1 MKFSVL
7 KSFARHGVRLP
18 VLHVFLAGTL
28 VFLPGMAGVSHA
40 QAAGAAAQPAAK
52 AAAPAEIPAGAQS
65 VVSAT
70 LGKADEAYRAKRS
83 GQGYA
88 TENPANHLAAQYA
101 ADGVKIRFQ
110 NANLDLEFQ
119 GWGYGKT
126 GVKEATAAVAPF
138 ADANRVE
145 YRRGALTEW
154 YVNGPLGI
162 EQGFTISQAPGTVAS
177 PDSQHDALAIALRL
191 GGTLS
196 ASVEPGRHALTLRDQ
211 SGVETLRYGPLLAYD
226 ASGRELESWMEVQ
239 GGTLRLQVNTD
250 GARYPILVDPF
261 VKAVELTSPAGATG
275 DFSRSV
281 AVSGNTVVVGAP
293 QATVDGKANQGAAYV
308 FVEPAGGWAT
318 ASTYTAELY
327 NNLGSPG
334 DELGWSVGIGGN
346 AVVVS
351 APYATV
357 DGKANQGA
365 AYVFVEPTVGGVPTW
380 TTPTGSPT
388 YNAELTEATGNA
400 GDSFGWSVGINENG
414 NVVVVGDPFAN
425 TSEGAAYVFVEPTP
439 GGWALGPQTENA
451 KLTDSTGL
459 ADKIGW
465 SVGINESGTTVV
477 AGAPFTFATTN
488 ANQGAAYVYVA
499 PNVNDPTTWA
509 TPTTRP
515 AYNAQLTASD
525 GLAGDF
531 LGNSVSISG
540 NTVVVGAPQATI
552 PPTEEGNQF
561 QGAAYVFVEPT
572 TGVWATT
579 STFNAKLTAS
589 DGAASDFLGWSVG
602 ISGNTVVAGAYGSST
617 DQGAAYVFVEPTT
630 GVWVTPTTTPSFNA
644 KLIASDG
651 AAGDEFGF
659 TVGISGSTVVVGAQ
673 NDTVELGE
681 YQGAAYV
688 FTQSSGSPIQIS
700 PTTLLYG
707 FEGES
712 YFENLTATGGS
723 GTGYT
728 WSVISGTGLSAVGL
742 SLTSAGVISGYPNAT
757 ETAGSFTVQV
767 TDSQGNIG
775 TQDYT
780 LTIYPDILTTPTT
793 LPTGI
798 VGTPYSQMLSSSGG
812 AGAPFSYSVASGT
825 ALSAV
830 GLTLSPAGL
839 ISGTPSATETA
850 APLVIQVADMLGNFT
865 HVNYTLTINAVAAP
879 LTISPTTLPAGTT
892 GTPYSQTLTATGGS
906 GTGYS
911 WAITSGAT
919 SLANFDVI
927 LSPTP
932 PTAVI
937 VGIPSAAGMV
947 SFTVQVTD
955 SLGDTATQNYTL
967 TINNPAP
974 IASLSPTSL
983 AFAAQVSG
991 TTSAAQTVTLTNTG
1005 NAPLSITGTGISISG
1020 ANATDFAQTNQCGT
1034 GVAAYGGSCAINVT
1048 FTPSLSEAGSETAT
1062 LNVADNAGGTPQQ
1075 VQLSGIALPPPSV
1088 SCNISPVTPTGD
1100 MATEQITCTATG
1112 LTGSET
1118 LGPIALDCNL
1128 PASLSPYITCSFS
1141 PSSLNFTSAIVPSC
1155 STAPYTACT
1164 TLTIQPSQSGSLERK
1179 SGPWAVSSGGVA
1191 FGAVFWLPAWV
1202 FVTRRKKGKSKRG
1215 VLLLLILFCGLPM
1228 ITSCGGKSKGPATPP
1243 AGAYQGSMVL
1253 TGPGLNET
1261 ITFTIQ
1267 VP

>member
-1 MKFSVL
+1 MKDRVL
-7 KSFARHGVRLP
+7 KTLVRHGVRLA
-18 VLHVFLAGTL
+18 VLLVFLADMG
-28 VFLPGMAGVSHA
+28 GISRA
-40 QAAGAAAQPAAK
+40 QAATAAQPSLT
-52 AAAPAEIPAGAQS
+52 APAEIPTGAKS

-110 NANLDLEFQ
+110 NANLELEFQ

-126 GVKEATAAVAPF
+126 GVKEGQAVIAPF

-145 YRRGALTEW
+145 YRRGPLTEW

-162 EQGFTISQAPGTVAS
+162 EQGFTISQAPGAVAS
-177 PDSQHDALAIALRL
+177 PDSQHDALDIALRL

-211 SGVETLRYGPLLAYD
+211 SGVQTLRYGPLLAYD

-239 GGTLRLQVNTD
+239 GGTLRLRVNTD

-261 VKAVELTSPAGATG
+261 VQEVELTSPAGATG
-275 DFSRSV
+275 NFSRSV

-293 QATVDGKANQGAAYV
+293 QATVGNNTTQGAAFV
-308 FVEPAGGWAT
+308 FVKPAGGWAT

-334 DELGWSVGIGGN
+334 DEFGWSVGIGGN

-357 DGKANQGA
+357 DGNANQGA

-388 YNAELTEATGNA
+388 YNAKLTEATGNA

-439 GGWALGPQTENA
+439 PSGAPTWSSESESA

-509 TPTTRP
+509 TPTMRP

-531 LGNSVSISG
+531 LGNSVGISG
-540 NTVVVGAPQATI
+540 NTVVAGAPQATI
-552 PPTEEGNQF
+552 PPTEEGKQF

-572 TGVWATT
+572 AGVWATT

-589 DGAASDFLGWSVG
+589 DGAASDSLGWSVG

-644 KLIASDG
+644 KITASDG

-700 PTTLLYG
+700 PTTLFNG
-707 FEGES
+707 FIDES
-712 YFENLTATGGS
+712 YIENFTATGGS
-723 GTGYT
+723 GTGYV
-728 WSVISGTGLSAVGL
+728 WSVASGTALSDVGL

-757 ETAGSFTVQV
+757 ETAAPFTVQV
-767 TDSQGNIG
+767 TDSQGNSA
-775 TQDYT
+775 TQDYA
-780 LTIYPDILTTPTT
+780 LTIYSGFSISPAT
-793 LPTGI
+793 LPDGT
-798 VGTPYSQMLSSSGG
+798 VGTPYSQLLTSSGG
-812 AGAPFSYSVASGT
+812 AGGPFTFSVVSGT

-830 GLTLSPAGL
+830 SLSLSPAGL
-839 ISGTPSATETA
+839 ISGTPSAAESA
-850 APLVIQVADMLGNFT
+850 APLTLQVADSQGDFT
-865 HVNYTLTINAVAAP
+865 HQNFTLTINAAGAP
-879 LTISPTTLPAGTT
+879 LTISPTTLPAATA
-892 GTPYSQTLTATGGS
+892 GTPYSQTLTASGGS
-906 GTGYS
+906 GTGYTWS
-911 WAITSGAT
+911 IIAGA
-919 SLANFDVI
+919 ANLQSNYGLI

-937 VGIPSAAGMV
+937 VGIPSAAGQV
-947 SFTVQVTD
+947 TFTVQVTD
-955 SLGDTATQNYTL
+955 SLGDNAMQTYTL
-967 TINNPAP
+967 TIGP
-974 IASLSPTSL
+974 ILSPASLIFLPQ
-983 AFAAQVSG
+983 ASG
-991 TTSAAQTVTLTNTG
+991 TTSAPQTVTLSNPG
-1005 NAPLSITGTGISISG
+1005 SNALSISGISISG
-1020 ANATDFAQTNQCGT
+1020 ANAADFLQTNTCGT
-1034 GVAAYGGSCAINVT
+1034 GVAPTSNCTISVT
-1048 FTPSLSEAGSETAT
+1048 FAPSLSAGSETAT
-1062 LNVADNAGGTPQQ
+1062 LNASDNAGTQQ
-1075 VQLSGIALPPPSV
+1075 VGLTGIALPPPSV
-1088 SCNISPVTPTGD
+1088 SCNIPTIALSGD
-1100 MATEQITCTATG
+1100 SGTAQITCTATDF
-1112 LTGSET
+1112 TGT
-1118 LGPIALDCNL
+1118 IALECNL
-1128 PASLSPYITCSFS
+1128 PASLSQYITCSFS
-1141 PSSLNFTSAIVPSC
+1141 PSSLNFASS
-1155 STAPYTACT
+1155 STAST
-1164 TLTIQPSQSGSLERK
+1164 TLTIQQVQGASLERK
-1179 SGPWAVSSGGVA
+1179 SWPWAAPTGGVA
-1191 FGAVFWLPAWV
+1191 FGTVLWLPAWA
-1202 FVTRRKKGKSKRG
+1202 FVMRRKKGRSKRG
-1215 VLLLLILFCGLPM
+1215 LFLMLILLCGLPM
-1228 ITSCGGKSKGPATPP
+1228 ISSCGGKSKGPATPP
-1243 AGAYQGSMVL
+1243 AGTYQASVVL

-1267 VP
+1267 EP